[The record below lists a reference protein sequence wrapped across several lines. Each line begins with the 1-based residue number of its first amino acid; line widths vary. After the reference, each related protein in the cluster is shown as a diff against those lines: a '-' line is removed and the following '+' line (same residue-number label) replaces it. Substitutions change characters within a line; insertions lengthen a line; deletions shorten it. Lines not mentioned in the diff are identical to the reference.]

1 MKRNVKLT
9 IEKLKELRYELKLTQ
24 EQFAKRIGKSVS
36 TVQSIEC
43 GRLAISAKFE
53 IEVKLFLEHS
63 EYFDLINKYL
73 LKQKVPYEFKSTLVN
88 VTKHTVL

>member
-9 IEKLKELRYELKLTQ
+9 IEKLKELRCELKLTQ
-24 EQFAKRIGKSVS
+24 AQFATKIGKS
-36 TVQSIEC
+36 

-63 EYFDLINKYL
+63 EYFDLIEKYL
-73 LKQKVPYEFKSTLVN
+73 LK
-88 VTKHTVL
+88 

>member
-63 EYFDLINKYL
+63 EYFDLIEKYL

>member
-36 TVQSIEC
+36 TVQSVEC
-43 GRLAISAKFE
+43 GRLAISTKFE

-73 LKQKVPYEFKSTLVN
+73 LK
-88 VTKHTVL
+88 

>member
-43 GRLAISAKFE
+43 GRLAISTKFE

-73 LKQKVPYEFKSTLVN
+73 LK
-88 VTKHTVL
+88 

>member
-43 GRLAISAKFE
+43 GRLAISTKFE

-63 EYFDLINKYL
+63 EYFYLINKYL
-73 LKQKVPYEFKSTLVN
+73 LK
-88 VTKHTVL
+88 

>member
-9 IEKLKELRYELKLTQ
+9 IDKLKELRYELRLTQ
-24 EQFAKRIGKSVS
+24 EQFAAKIGKSVY
-36 TVQSIEC
+36 TVQAIEC

-73 LKQKVPYEFKSTLVN
+73 LK
-88 VTKHTVL
+88 

>member
-53 IEVKLFLEHS
+53 IEVKLFLEHAK
-63 EYFDLINKYL
+63 YFDLIDKYL
-73 LKQKVPYEFKSTLVN
+73 LK
-88 VTKHTVL
+88 

>member
-9 IEKLKELRYELKLTQ
+9 IEKLKELRCELKLTQ
-24 EQFAKRIGKSVS
+24 EQFANKIGKSVY
-36 TVQSIEC
+36 TVQAIEC
-43 GRLAISAKFE
+43 GRLTISQKFE

-73 LKQKVPYEFKSTLVN
+73 LK
-88 VTKHTVL
+88 

>member
-9 IEKLKELRYELKLTQ
+9 IDKLKTLRCELKLTQ
-24 EQFAKRIGKSVS
+24 EQFANKIGKSVY
-36 TVQSIEC
+36 TVQAIEC
-43 GRLAISAKFE
+43 GRLAISKKFE

-73 LKQKVPYEFKSTLVN
+73 LK
-88 VTKHTVL
+88 

>member
-24 EQFAKRIGKSVS
+24 EQFATKIGKSVY
-36 TVQSIEC
+36 TVQAIEC
-43 GRLAISAKFE
+43 GRLAISKKFE

-63 EYFDLINKYL
+63 EYFDLIDKYL
-73 LKQKVPYEFKSTLVN
+73 LK
-88 VTKHTVL
+88 

>member
-36 TVQSIEC
+36 TIQSIEC
-43 GRLAISAKFE
+43 GRLAISSRFE
-53 IEVKLFLEHS
+53 IEVKLFLEHAK
-63 EYFDLINKYL
+63 YFDLIEKYL
-73 LKQKVPYEFKSTLVN
+73 LK
-88 VTKHTVL
+88 

>member
-24 EQFAKRIGKSVS
+24 EQFATKIGKSVY
-36 TVQSIEC
+36 TVQAIEC
-43 GRLAISAKFE
+43 GRLAISNKFE

-63 EYFDLINKYL
+63 ENFDLIEKYL
-73 LKQKVPYEFKSTLVN
+73 LK
-88 VTKHTVL
+88 